1 MTIVSQ
7 GYVGNP
13 ASNNQQSISL
23 FTENIELLRAHEKT
37 ILECGE
43 YFFCDIAFASC
54 SWPYV
59 TGDGPLCLGYLLL
72 GWREGLLL
80 ESCPTCNSK
89 CLVTSF
95 SGSPLSGSQS
105 WSGFCTNCKTMQ
117 SSQNQPVQNQLT
129 KKIQFIVNLRK
140 HYPQKTW
147 QLEEQDAMQFTFG
160 GNGRRPV
167 KRLRK
172 TSVDL
177 VQPVTLAEL
186 VNELKEGKIRPKNSP
201 KTQAETALSNNE
213 IRLKL
218 F

>member
-13 ASNNQQSISL
+13 DSSKKESISL
-23 FTENIELLRAHEKT
+23 FTENIELLRAHEKN
-37 ILECGE
+37 ILECAE

-80 ESCPTCNSK
+80 ESCPTCNSE
-89 CLVTSF
+89 CIVTSF
-95 SGSPLSGSQS
+95 GGSPLSGSQS

-117 SSQNQPVQNQLT
+117 TSKNKPVQNPIT

-147 QLEEQDAMQFTFG
+147 QLEEQDAMQFIFG
-160 GNGRRPV
+160 GNGLKPV
-167 KRLRK
+167 KMLRK

-186 VNELKEGKIRPKNSP
+186 VNELKDGKIRPKISP
-201 KTQAETALSNNE
+201 KTKAETAMNNND

>member
-37 ILECGE
+37 FLECAE

-59 TGDGPLCLGYLLL
+59 TGDGSLCLGYLLL

-80 ESCPTCNSK
+80 ESCPTCNSE
-89 CLVTSF
+89 CPVTSF

-117 SSQNQPVQNQLT
+117 TSKNKPVQNPLIEKVT
-129 KKIQFIVNLRK
+129 FIIKLRK

-147 QLEEQDAMQFTFG
+147 QFEEQEAMQFTFG
-160 GNGRRPV
+160 GNGLKPV

-177 VQPVTLAEL
+177 FQPATFAEL
-186 VNELKEGKIRPKNSP
+186 VNELKDGKIRPKNSP
-201 KTQAETALSNNE
+201 RTKAEIAMNNND

-218 F
+218 L

>member
-37 ILECGE
+37 ILECAE

-72 GWREGLLL
+72 GWRERLLL
-80 ESCPTCNSK
+80 ESCPTCVGE

-95 SGSPLSGSQS
+95 SGSPLSGRQS
-105 WSGFCTNCKTMQ
+105 WSGFCTNCKAMQ
-117 SSQNQPVQNQLT
+117 TSKNKPVQNPLT

-147 QLEEQDAMQFTFG
+147 QFEEQDAMQFTFG
-160 GNGRRPV
+160 GNGLKPV

-172 TSVDL
+172 TSVEL
-177 VQPVTLAEL
+177 FQPVTLTEL
-186 VNELKEGKIRPKNSP
+186 VNELKDGKIRPKNSP
-201 KTQAETALSNNE
+201 RTKAEIALTSND

>member
-37 ILECGE
+37 ILECAE

-80 ESCPTCNSK
+80 ESCPTCVGE

-95 SGSPLSGSQS
+95 SGSPLSGSQT
-105 WSGFCTNCKTMQ
+105 WSAFCTNCKTMQ
-117 SSQNQPVQNQLT
+117 TSKNQPVQNRLIE
-129 KKIQFIVNLRK
+129 KLNFIINLRK
-140 HYPQKTW
+140 HYTQKTW
-147 QLEEQDAMQFTFG
+147 QFEEQDAMQFTFG
-160 GNGRRPV
+160 GNGLKPV

-177 VQPVTLAEL
+177 VQPVTLREL
-186 VNELKEGKIRPKNSP
+186 VNELKDGKIQPKNSP
-201 KTQAETALSNNE
+201 KTQAEAALSSNE
-213 IRLKL
+213 IRLK
-218 F
+218 FF